1 MASSEWRRTKDEY
14 FDMGLL
20 WDIIAFPEEH
30 MVHTLVRSRRGWI
43 ALVLLFLLA
52 AVAGCGGGLASRP
65 TATTAPAE
73 PTAVASA
80 AQPAAA
86 TAAPASPAPAPDDLL
101 ALPEAFR
108 YEATLRPA
116 GSSAGAP
123 AIISGQYRRGAW
135 TQSAQT
141 GDGPAE
147 ESVAVEGATY
157 TRPAGEPTLRQS
169 FDRAQDVAQGRLW
182 TRWPG
187 IGFDA
192 AYGLASPFAVLR
204 LYPLADEKARGVLAQ
219 VLGAPVATFRQ
230 QTAISEA
237 TVKRLL
243 SAGIT
248 ASAPDASSRAALE
261 TQIAPLAVGQTITYW
276 VGEDG
281 RIYRAAAT
289 LLAADATGQPAPWL
303 EVIWR
308 FWGYDDPAI
317 VIVAPADVR
326 DAPGPAA
333 ADQPAPPAAAPP
345 AVTAEANLVVRV
357 FASPGVPAQESA
369 VTVYPAGE
377 KNRPLDWRVA
387 AESRF
392 ILPPGRYDVLAQM
405 DYAEEWL
412 RGVEITAGRAVERDV
427 TFDFGT
433 VKLTVTQGG
442 KPIAAEV
449 VTYPAGD
456 RQNWVD
462 WRSDNPATLR
472 LRAGV
477 YDVEIAYNDYKSKQ
491 TVTGLAVRAGEM
503 VERVVEVNP

>member
-1 MASSEWRRTKDEY
+1 M
-14 FDMGLL
+14 
-20 WDIIAFPEEH
+20 
-30 MVHTLVRSRRGWI
+30 
-43 ALVLLFLLA
+43 ALVLLSLVVS
-52 AVAGCGGGLASRP
+52 VAGCGGAPASRP

-73 PTAVASA
+73 PTATASTA
-80 AQPAAA
+80 PPAAA
-86 TAAPASPAPAPDDLL
+86 TAAPASPAPPADGLL

-108 YEATLRPA
+108 YEATLRPV

-123 AIISGQYRRGAW
+123 AIISGQYRNGAW
-135 TQSAQT
+135 AQSAQT

-157 TRPAGEPTLRQS
+157 TRPAGEPTLRQ
-169 FDRAQDVAQGRLW
+169 AQGGLW

-219 VLGAPVATFRQ
+219 VQGAPVATFRQ

-243 SAGIT
+243 SAGIA
-248 ASAPDASSRAALE
+248 ASAPDASTRAALE

-276 VGEDG
+276 IGEDG

-289 LLAADATGQPAPWL
+289 LLAADATGQPVPWL

-317 VIVAPADVR
+317 AIVAPADVK
-326 DAPGPAA
+326 DASGPAA
-333 ADQPAPPAAAPP
+333 AGQPAPTAAAQP
-345 AVTAEANLVVRV
+345 AVAAEANLVVRV

-369 VTVYPAGE
+369 VTVYSAGE

-387 AESRF
+387 AEAAF
-392 ILPPGRYDVLAQM
+392 TLPPGRYDVLVQM

-412 RGVEITAGRAVERDV
+412 RGVEITAGQAVERDV

-442 KPIAAEV
+442 KPIAAEI

-477 YDVEIAYNDYKSKQ
+477 YDVEIAYNDYKAKQ
-491 TVTGLAVRAGEM
+491 VVTGLVVRAGE
-503 VERVVEVNP
+503 VVGKVVEVDSGY